1 MIIKEC
7 LKKGIEA
14 LDIIGIEDS
23 VLKAKLLLANI
34 IEKPKEY
41 LFIHENEELE
51 DEEEKEFWRQID
63 ELSKNTPLQYLTK
76 TQEFMGLDFYVN
88 ENVLIPRS
96 DTEILVEEVLKN
108 IDKSKK
114 VRILD
119 MCTGSGIIG
128 ISLAK
133 ICDNVEV
140 VCVDKSDKA
149 LEVAFENAKFHGV
162 ANRIDFIC
170 SDMFGD
176 LYDLCDRRNMKF
188 DIIVS
193 NPPYIETETIK
204 TLNKDVQKEPL
215 MALDGGEDGLDFYR
229 IIADK
234 AWNFLNENGKVF
246 VEIGYNQGES
256 VIALFKEKFNNV
268 SCVKDLAGLDRVVIA
283 R

>member
-1 MIIKEC
+1 MTIKEC

-140 VCVDKSDKA
+140 VCVDKSDMA

-170 SDMFGD
+170 SDMFCE
-176 LYDLCDRRNMKF
+176 LFDLCNMKDVKF

-229 IIADK
+229 IIADN
-234 AWNFLNENGKVF
+234 AWNFLNENGQVF
-246 VEIGYNQGES
+246 LEIGYNQGES
-256 VIALFKEKFNNV
+256 VMALFKEKFNNV

>member
-1 MIIKEC
+1 MTIKEC

-34 IEKPKEY
+34 IGKPKEY

-140 VCVDKSDKA
+140 VCVDKSDMA

-170 SDMFGD
+170 SDMFCE
-176 LYDLCDRRNMKF
+176 LFDLCNMKDVKF

-215 MALDGGEDGLDFYR
+215 MALDGGEDGLLIMHGIF
-229 IIADK
+229 
-234 AWNFLNENGKVF
+234 
-246 VEIGYNQGES
+246 
-256 VIALFKEKFNNV
+256 
-268 SCVKDLAGLDRVVIA
+268 
-283 R
+283 

>member
-7 LKKGIEA
+7 LKNGIEA
-14 LDIIGIEDS
+14 LEIIGIEDS
-23 VLKAKLLLANI
+23 VLKAKLLLSNI
-34 IEKPKEY
+34 IGKPKEY
-41 LFIHENEELE
+41 LFIHEDEELE
-51 DEEEKEFWRQID
+51 AGVEKEFLRQID
-63 ELSKNTPLQYLTK
+63 ELTKNTPLQYLTK

-96 DTEILVEEVLKN
+96 DTEVLVEEVLKN
-108 IDKSKK
+108 VDKSKK

-133 ICDNVEV
+133 FCDNVEV
-140 VCVDKSDKA
+140 WCVDKSDRA
-149 LEVAFENAKFHGV
+149 LEVAYENAKFHGV
-162 ANRIDFIC
+162 VDKLNLIC
-170 SDMFGD
+170 SDMFCD
-176 LYDLCDRRNMKF
+176 LADICDYEKEKF

-193 NPPYIETETIK
+193 NPPYIESEVIK

-215 MALDGGEDGLDFYR
+215 MALDGGADGLDFYR
-229 IIADK
+229 IIAEN
-234 AWNFLNENGKVF
+234 AWDFLNENGQVF
-246 VEIGYNQGES
+246 LEIGYNQGES
-256 VIALFKEKFNNV
+256 VMALFKEKFNNV